1 MEQSLLPE
9 TQETQHY
16 EEIGTQKV
24 ETRASYAKTRG
35 CHTQL
40 DEGPETP

>member
-9 TQETQHY
+9 TQETQPY

-24 ETRASYAKTRG
+24 EVNVPN
-35 CHTQL
+35 CHSTLAEQKFKL
-40 DEGPETP
+40 K